1 MGRGHGRC
9 GPTVPCGWVGA
20 DFVTSR
26 WVYWVRGGPTRPLPL
41 CAAAE
46 EALQSGCDR
55 VSASTPL
62 PSPHLCRGRRRAPP
76 PPVARRNGS
85 LSPAPRPPAPP
96 LTARPRGAASP
107 PPPSSPPIG
116 PSGAA
121 PRCAHRAGSADIV
134 CGSDARRM
142 RTLETSPPVRS
153 GDQWEVCGGEGG
165 PRPHAGLPG
174 SLARGM
180 RSALGWGRGG
190 AGLALAHVDLGRGGS
205 RESSGRNDGISS
217 RGMNVVPILEAL
229 GLPEN
234 IISFLKNSETGNV
247 LTAYTLC
254 KIASPARYI
263 VTLGGTS
270 ITIKYLRKYGYLSRP
285 PPVKGYLHDRM
296 EETKELLSGKMEE
309 TKDKITEKME
319 ETRDKIT
326 EKMEETK
333 GKITEKMEETK
344 DKITEK
350 MEETKDKITEKIQE
364 TKEKVSFKKRN
375 E

>member
-1 MGRGHGRC
+1 MDLECLNCSQLSPFIKIPRNLIQTMFQPVHRTCWVLHRTNIYQCLKGKPVLPWTRC
-9 GPTVPCGWVGA
+9 LRKQCLHASAALFILNKSKPLRMFSSQPEDA
-20 DFVTSR
+20 RHKELKEESPLNPSR
-26 WVYWVRGGPTRPLPL
+26 DAHKGG
-41 CAAAE
+41 AAE
-46 EALQSGCDR
+46 
-55 VSASTPL
+55 
-62 PSPHLCRGRRRAPP
+62 
-76 PPVARRNGS
+76 
-85 LSPAPRPPAPP
+85 
-96 LTARPRGAASP
+96 
-107 PPPSSPPIG
+107 PSSLEADPLEDKSLGLVQRFKKILKQYGKVVIPVHVLTYSIWFG
-116 PSGAA
+116 SFYYAA
-121 PRCAHRAGSADIV
+121 
-134 CGSDARRM
+134 M
-142 RTLETSPPVRS
+142 
-153 GDQWEVCGGEGG
+153 Q
-165 PRPHAGLPG
+165 
-174 SLARGM
+174 
-180 RSALGWGRGG
+180 
-190 AGLALAHVDLGRGGS
+190 
-205 RESSGRNDGISS
+205 
-217 RGMNVVPILEAL
+217 GMNVVPILEAL